1 MRTARLKVDFGKG
14 YYHCISR
21 VVNRAF
27 VLKEAEKEQFVKWM
41 RRYAEFCGVRVV
53 TYCVMSNH
61 FHVLVEIP
69 ERPSEGLLPDD
80 AELLRRLALVSSAA
94 RVTDM
99 RRLLEAFRGE
109 GNVAAAEALRE
120 RILSR
125 MWDVSAFMQQLKQRF
140 TQWFNKKHRRRGT
153 LWEERF
159 KSVLVEGSGT
169 ALATIAAY
177 IDLNPVRA
185 GLVEDPKE
193 YRWSGYA
200 EAIAG
205 KEGAIEGLSV
215 VGDYLGGTGRQRRVG
230 VLKVYRKWLYE
241 EGEEIRGDRE
251 LGIQGRRGMSREV
264 VEKVIAEGGELT
276 RGEVLRVR
284 VRYFCDGAILG
295 SRAYVEELLARR
307 KVSTGLVRRTGA
319 SKMKGGVWEG
329 LHTLRA
335 LRMGVYG

>member
-1 MRTARLKVDFGKG
+1 MKVESGTG
-14 YYHCISR
+14 YYHCVSR

-27 VLKEAEKEQFVKWM
+27 VLQEAEKEQFVKWM

-61 FHVLVEIP
+61 FHVLVEVP
-69 ERPSEGLLPDD
+69 ERPVEAGLLPDD

-94 RVTDM
+94 TVADV

-109 GNVAAAEALRE
+109 GNEAEAEALRE

-140 TQWFNKKHRRRGT
+140 TQWFNKKHKRRGT

-185 GLVEDPKE
+185 GLVKDPKD

-200 EAIAG
+200 EAVAG
-205 KEGAIEGLSV
+205 KAGAIEGLSV
-215 VGDYLGGTGRQRRVG
+215 VGEYLGATGKQRRAG
-230 VLKVYRKWLYE
+230 VLKACRKWLYE
-241 EGEEIRGDRE
+241 EGEEIRGERE

-276 RGEVLRVR
+276 RGEILRVR

-295 SRAYVEELLARR
+295 SRAYVEELLSKR
-307 KVSTGLVRRTGA
+307 KALTGLVRRTGA

-335 LRMGVYG
+335 LRTGVYG